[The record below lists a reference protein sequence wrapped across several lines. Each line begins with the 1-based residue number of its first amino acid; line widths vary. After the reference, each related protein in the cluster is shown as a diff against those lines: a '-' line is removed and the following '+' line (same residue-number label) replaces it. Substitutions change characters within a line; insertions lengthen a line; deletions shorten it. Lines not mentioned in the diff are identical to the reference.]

1 MLSSGTME
9 RVSRANLDEDADSEE
24 VAHVAILVQ
33 NILPPFLDG
42 RITFTKQFEPV
53 IPLKV
58 CWNSTASCHVVSFNV
73 YSYPVV

>member
-9 RVSRANLDEDADSEE
+9 RVSRANLDEDADNEE
-24 VAHVAILVQ
+24 VSHVAILVQ

-42 RITFTKQFEPV
+42 RITFTKQYEPV

-58 CWNSTASCHVVSFNV
+58 CHDFQSSVTERVMLFAM
-73 YSYPVV
+73 

>member
-1 MLSSGTME
+1 MLSSGAVE
-9 RVSRANLDEDADSEE
+9 RVSRANQDDDADNEE
-24 VAHVAILVQ
+24 VTHVSILVQ

-58 CWNSTASCHVVSFNV
+58 
-73 YSYPVV
+73 